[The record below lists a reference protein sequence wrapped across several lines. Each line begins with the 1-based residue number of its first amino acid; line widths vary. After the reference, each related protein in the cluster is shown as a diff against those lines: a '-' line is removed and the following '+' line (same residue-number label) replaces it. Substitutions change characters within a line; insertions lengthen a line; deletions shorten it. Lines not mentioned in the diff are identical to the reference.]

1 MNRFLSHHAQAD
13 DEFRQCVQPHP
24 KPYPPSL
31 ICQCSRRQWRVCC
44 LQRAIGDGDA
54 VVWDKTCVMNVHKIN
69 YATNGDPLSCPHMC
83 VLHMSMEQ
91 LLTVNGILGN
101 EKKAWQCCSI
111 TTLSHLAVALTSA
124 CVGGCQTNSGTA
136 LANPWATGLVCE
148 DRLQTVWTEQPPFQ
162 CSGSRAP
169 SYPAGCSQEPSEAAL

>member
-1 MNRFLSHHAQAD
+1 MCAATPKAISAVTDLPVQSKAVESLLPAKGDWRWGCS
-13 DEFRQCVQPHP
+13 DE
-24 KPYPPSL
+24 
-31 ICQCSRRQWRVCC
+31 
-44 LQRAIGDGDA
+44 

-148 DRLQTVWTEQPPFQ
+148 DRLQTAWTEQPPFQ